1 METQLKDR
9 NKIIM
14 EFLPKIKYIVKALK
28 HENLPPVV
36 DEEDLIQVG
45 VLGLYDAIEKYDPSR
60 GIKLSTYAEIRIRG
74 YIIDHLRQLDW
85 IPRSI
90 RSKVKNLENK
100 ITELET
106 KLGREAKTQEIAEYL
121 GMDIQEYMK
130 YAESISN
137 KVIISLDS
145 DVSKDDDES
154 LHLWEVIS
162 SSDDTPDKIVEEKE
176 LKEILSDIILNHLNE
191 KEKLLISLYYYED
204 LNMKEIADI
213 MGITESRVSQLHTK
227 IMLKLKNLIAKYLK

>member
-1 METQLKDR
+1 MKIQLEDR
-9 NKIIM
+9 KQIIA

-130 YAESISN
+130 YAEVAAN
-137 KVIISLDS
+137 KVLISLDS

-162 SSDDTPDKIVEEKE
+162 SSDDTPDKVVEEKE

-191 KEKLLISLYYYED
+191 REKLLISLYYYED

>member
-1 METQLKDR
+1 MHIQPKDR
-9 NKIIM
+9 NKIIT

-36 DEEDLIQVG
+36 DEEDLVQVG
-45 VLGLYDAIEKYDPSR
+45 ILGLYDAIEKFDPSK

-85 IPRSI
+85 MPRSI

-100 ITELET
+100 IAELET
-106 KLGREAKTQEIAEYL
+106 KLGRLATTEEIAQYL
-121 GMDIQEYMK
+121 DMNVEEYMK
-130 YAESISN
+130 YAEAAAN
-137 KVIISLDS
+137 KVLISLDT
-145 DVSKDDDES
+145 DVSKDEDES

-162 SSDDTPDKIVEEKE
+162 SNDDTPDKVVEEKQ

-191 KEKLLISLYYYED
+191 RERLLISLYYYED

-227 IMLKLKNLIAKYLK
+227 IMLKLKNLVMKYIK